1 MKKYMII
8 LEKTDTG
15 YSAFSPDI
23 DGCIAVGETLDECKK
38 NMKEALNFHIE
49 LMLEKGYEIPEPSIL
64 SVDYINILET
74 DLRSRNYAMA

>member
-8 LEKTDTG
+8 LEKTDTA

-38 NMKEALNFHIE
+38 NMKEALNFHRE